1 MSVPGTTIEAMTGTH
16 PTAVGIGVT
25 ASAAAPA
32 TPGQPAP
39 MGAALS
45 DAAIVALV
53 GSEAFSRALGAV
65 RAGHVSAVQID
76 DRSRTV
82 TGRVRG
88 THRDDYAVTVFLHDS
103 PEGTVVLQRSRCTCP
118 VSLDCKHAAAVLV
131 VARHQQSVAAQLQ
144 KPEWERVLGRLAE
157 TAPERSPLTAAPL
170 ALELGI
176 ERIPGS
182 RDYPG
187 RLDLRVRPLRRGRGG
202 GWVRSGIGWEDLDF
216 VARSCLA
223 THRELLLQLRA
234 AAGQS
239 ARHALPRTPWLS
251 LRGVSSVV
259 WSLLDQAS
267 AVGLELVVGTPLSAL
282 SRSVDEATVSLDL
295 ERLEG
300 GGLAVAP
307 RVVLGGRAGSLGDVG
322 VLGEPT
328 HGVFH
333 LDDTGR
339 LTLARLEALLPA
351 DVRALV
357 LGARAI
363 RVPAVDETRFLR
375 DFVPALQRHVAL
387 TSGDPSLALPLPIR
401 PRLTLAVAVR
411 PEHRLRLDWSFDYE
425 VGGRLERH
433 GLEEPA
439 RDSGRDPAAEA
450 ALLAGL
456 RLPAE
461 PPVLTRTVGPG
472 RVEPV
477 PHALIDG
484 SAALSFVERLLP
496 VLIDQGVHVLLD
508 GDLSDFRVSGSA
520 PEVRIDTTA
529 RAGSADWF
537 DLRISVNVEGEA
549 IPLDQ
554 LLVALTRDEEH
565 LVLDSGVFVALRRPV
580 FASLRRLIEEAR
592 ALSEPDTDGLR
603 VSRYQV
609 SWWRELLDL
618 GVVGRQASGWR
629 RTVRALVDVAGPDAV
644 EPPTSLQTQLRPYQ
658 RAGFSWL
665 ASLHER
671 GLGGILADDMG
682 LGKTVQALA
691 LVARTREAGRSLPGD
706 DGERASAPP
715 FLVVAPTSVVATWAA
730 EAQRFTPSV
739 RVVRLGESQR
749 RRAQPL
755 AEVVAGADLV
765 LTSYALLRLDEAELT
780 SLSWSGLILDE
791 AQFVK
796 NHRGQTYRAAR
807 AVAAPFTLAITG
819 TPLEN
824 TLMDL
829 WSLLSITAPGLFPSP
844 QQFARYYV
852 RPIER
857 DRDQDRLEQLRRRIR
872 PFVLRRS
879 KDCVAPEL
887 PAKQEQVLHVE
898 LSSRHRRVYATHLQ
912 RERQKV
918 LGLIDDLDQHRF
930 SVLSSLT
937 LLRRLSLDPA
947 LVDEGYAGIAAAK
960 VELLIDHLR
969 ELSAEGHRGLVFSQF
984 TSFLARVRRRLDEA
998 GIGYAYLDGSTSR
1011 RDAVVEQF
1019 RQGQAPVF
1027 LISLK
1032 AGGFGLNLTEADYCF
1047 LLDPWWNPATEAQAV
1062 DRAHRIGQ
1070 TRPVLVYRM
1079 VAKDTIE
1086 EKVMALKA
1094 RKSVLADTVL
1104 TGGGR
1109 HGTGLDGTGLAGT
1122 GLDGTGLDGT
1132 GLDGTGL
1139 DGARLSAAEI
1149 RELLAA

>member
-16 PTAVGIGVT
+16 PTAVGTGEVA
-25 ASAAAPA
+25 ASVDSPPA
-32 TPGQPAP
+32 TPDRPVP
-39 MGAALS
+39 VDSALS

-53 GSEAFSRALGAV
+53 GREAFSRALGAV
-65 RAGHVSAVQID
+65 RAGHVSAVQTD

-131 VARHQQSVAAQLQ
+131 AARHQQPVAAQLQ

-157 TAPERSPLTAAPL
+157 TAPERSPRTAAAL
-170 ALELGI
+170 ALEWGI

-187 RLDLRVRPLRRGRGG
+187 RLDLRVRPLRRGKGG
-202 GWVRSGIGWEDLDF
+202 GWVRSGIGWDDLDF
-216 VARSCLA
+216 VARSCRA
-223 THRELLLQLRA
+223 AHREVLLQLRA
-234 AAGQS
+234 AAGPS

-259 WSLLDQAS
+259 WSLLDQAA
-267 AVGLELVVGTPLSAL
+267 AVGLELVVGPPLSAL
-282 SRSVDEATVSLDL
+282 SRSADAATVSLDMG
-295 ERLEG
+295 RFDEG
-300 GGLAVAP
+300 GLVVAP
-307 RVVLGGRAGSLGDVG
+307 RVVLGGRPGGLGDVG
-322 VLGEPT
+322 VLGEPA

-333 LDDTGR
+333 LDPTGR
-339 LTLARLEALLPA
+339 LNLARLEALLPA

-357 LGARAI
+357 LGARAL

-375 DFVPALQRHVAL
+375 DFVPALRRHVAL
-387 TSGDPSLALPLPIR
+387 TSADPTLALPPPIP

-411 PEHRLRLDWSFDYE
+411 PEHRLRLDWSFGYQSA
-425 VGGRLERH
+425 GRLDRH
-433 GLEEPA
+433 RLDEPA
-439 RDSGRDPAAEA
+439 QDLGRDPAAEA

-456 RLPAE
+456 RLPAD
-461 PPVLTRTVGPG
+461 PPVLTRAVGPG
-472 RVEPV
+472 RIEPV
-477 PHALIDG
+477 PHALLDA
-484 SAALSFVERLLP
+484 SAALSFVQRVLP
-496 VLIDQGVHVLLD
+496 VLIDQGVQVLLD
-508 GDLSDFRVSGSA
+508 GDLDDFRESGAA
-520 PEVRIDTTA
+520 PDVTIDTTA
-529 RAGSADWF
+529 RDGSADWF
-537 DLRISVNVEGEA
+537 DLRVSVRVEGEP
-549 IPLDQ
+549 IPLDH
-554 LLVALTRDEEH
+554 LLVALTHDEEH

-580 FASLRRLIEEAR
+580 FGALRRLIEEAR
-592 ALSEPDTDGLR
+592 ALSDPDADGLR

-629 RTVRALVDVAGPDAV
+629 RTVRALGDVVVPVPVD
-644 EPPTSLQTQLRPYQ
+644 PPASVQTQLRPYQ

-665 ASLHER
+665 CSLHER

-691 LVARTREAGRSLPGD
+691 LIAQTRQVDQTLRSD
-706 DGERASAPP
+706 DGGPASTPP

-730 EAQRFTPSV
+730 EARRFTPSL

-755 AEVVAGADLV
+755 ADVVAGADLV

-796 NHRGQTYRAAR
+796 NHRGRTYRAAR
-807 AVAAPFTLAITG
+807 AIAAPFTLAITG

-829 WSLLSITAPGLFPSP
+829 WSLLSLTAPGLFPSP
-844 QQFARYYV
+844 QQFSRYYV

-857 DRDQDRLEQLRRRIR
+857 DRNQDRLEQLRRRIR
-872 PFVLRRS
+872 PFVLRRT

-947 LVDEGYAGIAAAK
+947 LVDDGYAGIAAAK

-984 TSFLARVRRRLDEA
+984 TSFLTRIRRRLDEA
-998 GIGYAYLDGSTSR
+998 GIGYAYLDGSTTR
-1011 RDAVVEQF
+1011 RDAVVERF
-1019 RQGQAPVF
+1019 RQGLAPVF

-1094 RKSVLADTVL
+1094 RKSVLAATVL
-1104 TGGGR
+1104 DGGG
-1109 HGTGLDGTGLAGT
+1109 GGGLGGGGLDGG
-1122 GLDGTGLDGT
+1122 
-1132 GLDGTGL
+1132 GL
-1139 DGARLSAAEI
+1139 DGAGLDGAGLSAAEI